1 MSAPLRV
8 LEVVRPAQ
16 GGLRRHVLS
25 LLDGLNPALV
35 TLSLAAP
42 PAFVAEV
49 LHHPH
54 LHATIPLDI
63 AASLSP
69 ARDLLAARRL
79 ARVLPQF
86 ADLAHAHGLRAAW
99 VCALAQRHR
108 AFPFVFTAHNQP
120 GLGLPTRLAVVYIG
134 TCCAR
139 VIAVSPS
146 VADGLAACG
155 IPRGKI
161 TIIPNGIDLDRF
173 SAAALNRTEA
183 RRSFGF
189 SENAFAVGT
198 AARLSREK
206 GIDTLLSAAS
216 QRGGM
221 TFLIAGD
228 GPLKSALTQ
237 SAPANARLLGRLDDI
252 RPLLAALDVCVIPS
266 RREGQGLTALE
277 AMAAGVPL
285 IASRIGGLA
294 DMLADGETALLV
306 PTNDPDALAAALSR
320 LQSDRRLRIR
330 LAEAAL
336 LLVQSRYALAPMLDA
351 VTAVYE
357 EIAGRATAD
366 AAGDIEP
373 DFGPPSPQ

>member
-1 MSAPLRV
+1 MTSAIRV

-16 GGLRRHVLS
+16 GGIRRHVLS
-25 LLDGLNPALV
+25 LLDGLDPARV

-49 LHHPH
+49 LHHPN
-54 LHATIPLDI
+54 LHATIPLDV

-86 ADLAHAHGLRAAW
+86 ADMAHAHGLRAAW
-99 VCALAQRHR
+99 VCALAQRR
-108 AFPFVFTAHNQP
+108 RPFPFVFTAHNQP
-120 GLGLPTRLAVVYIG
+120 GLGLPSRLATAYVG
-134 TCCAR
+134 ARCAR
-139 VIAVSPS
+139 AIAVSSS

-155 IPRGKI
+155 IPRSKI
-161 TIIPNGIDLDRF
+161 TVVPNGIDLDCF
-173 SAAALNRTEA
+173 AAAHFDRTAA
-183 RRSFGF
+183 RQSFGL
-189 SENAFAVGT
+189 SENAFVVGT

-206 GIDTLLSAAS
+206 GIDILLAAAT

-221 TFLIAGD
+221 TFLLAGD
-228 GPLKSALTQ
+228 GPLQASLAK

-252 RPLLAALDVCVIPS
+252 RPLLAAADVCVIPS

-285 IASRIGGLA
+285 IASRVGGLA
-294 DMLADGETALLV
+294 EMLTDSETALLV
-306 PTNDPDALAAALSR
+306 PPNDPDALAAALSR
-320 LQSDRRLRIR
+320 LQSDRRLRAK
-330 LAEAAL
+330 LAAAAL
-336 LLVQSRYALAPMLDA
+336 PVVHARYALSPMLDA

-357 EIAGRATAD
+357 EVIGLDAGEAQKP
-366 AAGDIEP
+366 E
-373 DFGPPSPQ
+373 

>member
-1 MSAPLRV
+1 MTSPIRV
-8 LEVVRPAQ
+8 LEVMRPAQ
-16 GGLRRHVLS
+16 GGIRRHVLS
-25 LLDGLNPALV
+25 LLGGLDPARV

-42 PAFVAEV
+42 PAFVVEV
-49 LHHPH
+49 LHHPN

-63 AASLSP
+63 AGSLSP
-69 ARDLLAARRL
+69 ARDLLAARQL

-108 AFPFVFTAHNQP
+108 AFPFVFTAHN
-120 GLGLPTRLAVVYIG
+120 LPSLSLPSRLATAYVG
-134 TCCAR
+134 ARCAR
-139 VIAVSPS
+139 ALAVSPS

-155 IPRGKI
+155 IPRSKI
-161 TIIPNGIDLDRF
+161 VVVPNGIDLDSF
-173 SAAALNRTEA
+173 AAALQDRAAA
-183 RRSFGF
+183 RQNFRLF
-189 SENAFAVGT
+189 ENAFVVVS

-206 GIDTLLSAAS
+206 GIDTLLLAAT

-228 GPLKSALTQ
+228 GPEQATLTK

-252 RPLLAALDVCVIPS
+252 RPLLAAADVCVIPS

-285 IASRIGGLA
+285 IASRVGGLA
-294 DMLADGETALLV
+294 DMLVDSETALLV
-306 PTNDPDALAAALSR
+306 PPSDPDALAAALSR
-320 LQSDRRLRIR
+320 LQSDRRLRAK

-336 LLVQSRYALAPMLDA
+336 PVVHSRYALAPMLDA

-357 EIAGRATAD
+357 EVWPPRPNSG
-366 AAGDIEP
+366 EP
-373 DFGPPSPQ
+373 EVGEEQNP

>member
-1 MSAPLRV
+1 MSLPLRV

-16 GGLRRHVLS
+16 GGMRRHVLS
-25 LLDGLNPALV
+25 LLDGLDPARV

-42 PAFVAEV
+42 PVFVAEV
-49 LHHPH
+49 LHHAN

-63 AASLSP
+63 AGSLSP

-120 GLGLPTRLAVVYIG
+120 GLGLPSRLATAYVG
-134 TCCAR
+134 ARCAR
-139 VIAVSPS
+139 AVAVSSS

-155 IPRGKI
+155 IPRSKI
-161 TIIPNGIDLDRF
+161 TVIPNGIDLDRF
-173 SAAALNRTEA
+173 AAAHLDRAAT
-183 RRSFGF
+183 RQGFGLP
-189 SENAFAVGT
+189 ENAFVVGT

-206 GIDTLLSAAS
+206 GIDTLLAAAS

-228 GPLKSALTQ
+228 GPDQASLTK
-237 SAPANARLLGRLDDI
+237 SAPANARLLGRLEDI
-252 RPLLAALDVCVIPS
+252 RPLLAAADVCVIPS

-285 IASRIGGLA
+285 VASRVGGLA
-294 DMLADGETALLV
+294 EMLVDSETALLV
-306 PTNDPDALAAALSR
+306 PPNDPDALAAAQSPQ
-320 LQSDRRLRIR
+320 QSDPPLRAK

-336 LLVQSRYALAPMLDA
+336 PVVHARYALAPMLEA
-351 VTAVYE
+351 ITAVYE
-357 EIAGRATAD
+357 EIL
-366 AAGDIEP
+366 
-373 DFGPPSPQ
+373 GPPSPQ

>member
-1 MSAPLRV
+1 MNAPLRI

-16 GGLRRHVLS
+16 GGMRRHVLA
-25 LLDGLNPALV
+25 LLDGLDPARV

-42 PAFVAEV
+42 PVFVAEV
-49 LHHPH
+49 LHHPN

-63 AASLSP
+63 APSLSP

-79 ARVLPQF
+79 ARVGPQF

-120 GLGLPTRLAVVYIG
+120 GMRLPSRLATAYVG
-134 TCCAR
+134 ARCAR
-139 VIAVSPS
+139 AIAVSSS

-155 IPRGKI
+155 IPRSKI
-161 TIIPNGIDLDRF
+161 AVIPNGIDLDHF
-173 SAAALNRTEA
+173 AAAHLDRAAA
-183 RRSFGF
+183 RHHFGLP
-189 SENAFAVGT
+189 ENAFVVGT

-206 GIDTLLSAAS
+206 GIDTLLLAAA

-228 GPLKSALTQ
+228 GPQHPSLAQ
-237 SAPANARLLGRLDDI
+237 SAPANARFLGHQGDI
-252 RPLLAALDVCVIPS
+252 RPLLAAADVFVIPS

-285 IASRIGGLA
+285 IASRVGGLA
-294 DMLADGETALLV
+294 EMLTDSETALLI
-306 PTNDPDALAAALSR
+306 PPNDPDALAATLSR
-320 LQSDRRLRIR
+320 LQSAPRLRIK

-336 LLVQSRYALAPMLDA
+336 PLVQSRYALAPMLDA

-357 EIAGRATAD
+357 AVSGIADKEAET
-366 AAGDIEP
+366 
-373 DFGPPSPQ
+373 

>member
-1 MSAPLRV
+1 MSVPLRV

-16 GGLRRHVLS
+16 GGMRRHVLS
-25 LLDGLNPALV
+25 LLDGLDPGRV

-42 PAFVAEV
+42 PVFVAEV

-120 GLGLPTRLAVVYIG
+120 GLGLPSRLATAYVG
-134 TCCAR
+134 ARCAR
-139 VIAVSPS
+139 AIAVSSS

-155 IPRGKI
+155 IPRSKI
-161 TIIPNGIDLDRF
+161 TVIPNGIDLDRF
-173 SAAALNRTEA
+173 AAPHLDRAAARQ
-183 RRSFGF
+183 SFGLA
-189 SENAFAVGT
+189 ENAFVVST

-228 GPLKSALTQ
+228 GPLQSSLAQ
-237 SAPANARLLGRLDDI
+237 SAPANARFLGHLDDI
-252 RPLLAALDVCVIPS
+252 RPLLAAADVCVIPS

-277 AMAAGVPL
+277 AMAAGAPL
-285 IASRIGGLA
+285 IASRVGGLA
-294 DMLADGETALLV
+294 EMLSDGETALLV
-306 PTNDPDALAAALSR
+306 PPNDPDALAAALSR
-320 LQSDRRLRIR
+320 LQSDRRLRVR

-336 LLVQSRYALAPMLDA
+336 PVAHARYALAPMLDA
-351 VTAVYE
+351 VTAVYKE
-357 EIAGRATAD
+357 VVGPD
-366 AAGDIEP
+366 ASEAQEKK
-373 DFGPPSPQ
+373 

>member
-1 MSAPLRV
+1 VTSPIRV

-16 GGLRRHVLS
+16 GGIRRHVLS
-25 LLDGLNPALV
+25 LLDGLDPARV

-54 LHATIPLDI
+54 LHASIPLDI
-63 AASLSP
+63 AGSLSP

-108 AFPFVFTAHNQP
+108 AFPFVFTAHN
-120 GLGLPTRLAVVYIG
+120 LPSLSLPSRLATASIG
-134 TCCAR
+134 ARCAR
-139 VIAVSPS
+139 VLAVSPS

-155 IPRGKI
+155 IPRSKI
-161 TIIPNGIDLDRF
+161 VVVPNGIDLGSF
-173 SAAALNRTEA
+173 AAASQDRAAA
-183 RRSFGF
+183 RQNFGL
-189 SENAFAVGT
+189 SENAFVVVT

-206 GIDTLLSAAS
+206 GIDTLLAAAT

-228 GPLKSALTQ
+228 GPEQAALAKC
-237 SAPANARLLGRLDDI
+237 APANVRFLGRLDDI
-252 RPLLAALDVCVIPS
+252 RPLLAAADVCVIPS

-285 IASRIGGLA
+285 IASRVGGLA
-294 DMLADGETALLV
+294 DMLVDSETALLV
-306 PTNDPDALAAALSR
+306 PPSDPDALAAALSR
-320 LQSDRRLRIR
+320 LQSDRRLRAK

-336 LLVQSRYALAPMLDA
+336 PVVQSRYALGPMLDA

-357 EIAGRATAD
+357 EVIGRNEAE
-366 AAGDIEP
+366 EP
-373 DFGPPSPQ
+373 NAGPPSPQ

>member
-16 GGLRRHVLS
+16 GGIRRHVLS
-25 LLDGLNPALV
+25 LLDGLAPARV

-86 ADLAHAHGLRAAW
+86 ADMAHAHGLRAAW
-99 VCALAQRHR
+99 ICALAQRHR
-108 AFPFVFTAHNQP
+108 AFPFVFTAHN
-120 GLGLPTRLAVVYIG
+120 LPSLSLPSRLATAYIG
-134 TCCAR
+134 ARCAR

-161 TIIPNGIDLDRF
+161 TVIPNGIDLDNF
-173 SAAALNRTEA
+173 SAAHHDRAAA
-183 RRSFGF
+183 RRSFGL
-189 SENAFAVGT
+189 SENAFVVIT

-206 GIDTLLSAAS
+206 GVDTLLAAAT

-228 GPLKSALTQ
+228 GPQRDSLAHA
-237 SAPANARLLGRLDDI
+237 APANARLLGRLEDI
-252 RPLLAALDVCVIPS
+252 RPLLAAADVCVIPS

-285 IASRIGGLA
+285 IASRVGGLA
-294 DMLADGETALLV
+294 DMLTDSETALLV
-306 PTNDPDALAAALSR
+306 PPNDPDALAAALSR
-320 LQSDRRLRIR
+320 LQSDRRLRAK

-336 LLVQSRYALAPMLDA
+336 PVVQSRYALASMLDA

-357 EIAGRATAD
+357 EVNGLAP
-366 AAGDIEP
+366 EQP
-373 DFGPPSPQ
+373 EQ

>member
-1 MSAPLRV
+1 MTSALRV

-25 LLDGLNPALV
+25 LLDGLDPARV

-42 PAFVAEV
+42 PAFVAAL
-49 LHHPH
+49 LHHPN
-54 LHATIPLDI
+54 LHATIPLDL

-120 GLGLPTRLAVVYIG
+120 GLGLPSRLATAYVG
-134 TCCAR
+134 ARCAR
-139 VIAVSPS
+139 AVAVSSS

-155 IPRGKI
+155 IPRSKI
-161 TIIPNGIDLDRF
+161 VIVPNGIDLDSF
-173 SAAALNRTEA
+173 AAAQMDRAAA
-183 RRSFGF
+183 RQSFRLP
-189 SENAFAVGT
+189 ENAFVVAA

-206 GIDTLLSAAS
+206 GLDTLLSAAT

-228 GPLKSALTQ
+228 GPEQAALAKSA
-237 SAPANARLLGRLDDI
+237 PPNFRLLGRLEDI
-252 RPLLAALDVCVIPS
+252 RPLLAAADVWAVPS

-285 IASRIGGLA
+285 IASRVGGLA
-294 DMLADGETALLV
+294 EMLVDSETALLV
-306 PTNDPDALAAALSR
+306 PPSDPDALAAALSR
-320 LQSDRRLRIR
+320 LQSDRRLRAK

-336 LLVQSRYALAPMLDA
+336 PVVQSRYALAPMLDA
-351 VTAVYE
+351 VTGVYE
-357 EIAGRATAD
+357 EVSRT
-366 AAGDIEP
+366 P
-373 DFGPPSPQ
+373 